1 MRGWRAHTRPQIRLQ
16 ASTPGS
22 THSGRSRPSSAH
34 ASANR
39 SAAGIQLGKLIGPA
53 KWALSC
59 TYDEHRKAAA
69 RHRVVEGVRGGR
81 VAAHH
86 EAPPR
91 VGPRRKPPRARHAKA
106 DVHAA
111 VARAAPSLRVL
122 RTAKRSACQPQCVSR
137 WVWSGLGRGFE
148 GRLHGVGVR
157 VRGPDGEARRL
168 PAAMCEPLV
177 WGQGWVGVGVRGRAR
192 VWGSDGEAPRLRAV
206 RERRVAA
213 PRVEEDARGA
223 AAPIARRA
231 TRRRSLRP
239 DLP

>member
-1 MRGWRAHTRPQIRLQ
+1 MGVSPRITRHHRA
-16 ASTPGS
+16 
-22 THSGRSRPSSAH
+22 SAH
-34 ASANR
+34 AAS
-39 SAAGIQLGKLIGPA
+39 
-53 KWALSC
+53 
-59 TYDEHRKAAA
+59 HRA
-69 RHRVVEGVRGGR
+69 RGTPKPTSTLPLR
-81 VAAHH
+81 
-86 EAPPR
+86 APPHR
-91 VGPRRKPPRARHAKA
+91 CGCCA
-106 DVHAA
+106 
-111 VARAAPSLRVL
+111 
-122 RTAKRSACQPQCVSR
+122 TAKRSACQPQCVSR